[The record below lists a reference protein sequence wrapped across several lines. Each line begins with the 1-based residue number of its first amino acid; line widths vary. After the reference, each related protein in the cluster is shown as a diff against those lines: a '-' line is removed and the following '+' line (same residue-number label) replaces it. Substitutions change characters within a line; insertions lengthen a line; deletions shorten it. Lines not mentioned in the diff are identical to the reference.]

1 MHSFTRLYDACPSV
15 VGQRASRRHFRVL
28 AACGA
33 HARVRRWR
41 LVSRGLLPLAVLL
54 GATLLLAGCGESSPT
69 ASSPRTVR
77 AATVLLTEREAVA
90 CRAFPAT
97 VRARRV
103 VTLAAKGPGAVG
115 TVYAE
120 EGALLA
126 PGTPILQVDDTE
138 LAERVAATRSERQA
152 AERQRDAVAARL
164 AYAAANLARTTE
176 LVRTGGVSRDDFDRA
191 TAEHG
196 SLREEAAA
204 LEGRIAALRH
214 QEREQEA
221 TRGYSRV
228 TSPVH
233 GVLARR
239 LADAGTFVAAGQVLA
254 QVDDLS
260 GPVDLVAAVDEG
272 LLPLAHPDQ
281 PVLVEVPAL
290 VAAQTTAQT
299 TGPATGPV
307 SGPVPVQT
315 AQSPQ
320 PPVAPQSVRD
330 ARVAAVVASVDAAT
344 RTFTLKAQ
352 LPRDMV
358 RAGARTGM
366 FGRVLLPTGR
376 ESRLLLPAAAV
387 VRRGDLDVVFVADA
401 GGVLRL
407 RPVRLGQRWYG
418 LERPDGLWLLPL
430 PSGDGPGTPSGALL
444 EVTAGLAPG
453 DRVVVDPAPDL
464 ADGDRLA
471 VQG

>member
-1 MHSFTRLYDACPSV
+1 M
-15 VGQRASRRHFRVL
+15 VL
-28 AACGA
+28 AA
-33 HARVRRWR
+33 
-41 LVSRGLLPLAVLL
+41 
-54 GATLLLAGCGESSPT
+54 
-69 ASSPRTVR
+69 
-77 AATVLLTEREAVA
+77 REAVT

-103 VTLAAKGPGAVG
+103 VTLAAKGAGAVSA
-115 TVYAE
+115 VYAE
-120 EGALLA
+120 EGTLLA
-126 PGTPILQVDDTE
+126 PGAPILHVDDTE
-138 LAERVAATRSERQA
+138 LAERVAAARSERQS

-176 LVRTGGVSRDDFDRA
+176 LVHTGGVSRDDFDRA

-196 SLREEAAA
+196 ALRDEAAA
-204 LEGRIAALRH
+204 LEDRIAALRH
-214 QEREQEA
+214 QERELEA
-221 TRGYSRV
+221 TRGYSRL
-228 TSPVH
+228 TSPVR

-239 LADAGTFVAAGQVLA
+239 LADAGTFVAVGQVLA

-272 LLPLAHPDQ
+272 LLLLVRPEQA
-281 PVLVEVPAL
+281 VLVEVPVLAVQPGQPGQPSQPGQPGQPGQPSQPGQTRQAARPPQPAPASQSAAL
-290 VAAQTTAQT
+290 QSAVPQ
-299 TGPATGPV
+299 
-307 SGPVPVQT
+307 SGPP
-315 AQSPQ
+315 
-320 PPVAPQSVRD
+320 SVRD

-344 RTFTLKAQ
+344 RTFTLKVQ
-352 LPRDMV
+352 LPQDMV

-376 ESRLLLPAAAV
+376 ESRLLLPAVAV

-407 RPVRLGQRWYG
+407 RPVRLGQRWHG

-430 PSGDGPGTPSGALL
+430 PSGGGFGDGPGERAGAPSGVLL

-464 ADGDRLA
+464 VDGDRLA
-471 VQG
+471 AQG

>member
-1 MHSFTRLYDACPSV
+1 M
-15 VGQRASRRHFRVL
+15 VL
-28 AACGA
+28 AA
-33 HARVRRWR
+33 
-41 LVSRGLLPLAVLL
+41 
-54 GATLLLAGCGESSPT
+54 
-69 ASSPRTVR
+69 
-77 AATVLLTEREAVA
+77 REAVT

-103 VTLAAKGPGAVG
+103 VTLAAKGAGAVSA
-115 TVYAE
+115 VYAE
-120 EGALLA
+120 EGTLLA
-126 PGTPILQVDDTE
+126 PGAPILHVDDTE
-138 LAERVAATRSERQA
+138 LAERVAAARSERQG
-152 AERQRDAVAARL
+152 AERQRDAVTARL

-196 SLREEAAA
+196 ALRDEAAA

-214 QEREQEA
+214 QERELEA
-221 TRGYSRV
+221 TRGYSRL
-228 TSPVH
+228 TSPVR

-239 LADAGTFVAAGQVLA
+239 LADAGTFVTAGQVLA

-272 LLPLAHPDQ
+272 LLLLVRPEQA
-281 PVLVEVPAL
+281 VLVEVPVLAVQPGQPDQTRQTRQIGQAARPPLPAPAL
-290 VAAQTTAQT
+290 QSAA
-299 TGPATGPV
+299 
-307 SGPVPVQT
+307 
-315 AQSPQ
+315 PQ
-320 PPVAPQSVRD
+320 PAPQSVRD

-344 RTFTLKAQ
+344 RTFTLKVQ
-352 LPRDMV
+352 LPQDMV

-401 GGVLRL
+401 GGILRL
-407 RPVRLGQRWYG
+407 RPVRLGQRWQG
-418 LERPDGLWLLPL
+418 LERTDGLWLLPL
-430 PSGDGPGTPSGALL
+430 PSGGGFGDGPGERAGAPSGVLL

-464 ADGDRLA
+464 VDGDRLA
-471 VQG
+471 AQG

>member
-1 MHSFTRLYDACPSV
+1 MLGPRDARRRFGV
-15 VGQRASRRHFRVL
+15 V
-28 AACGA
+28 AARGAFA
-33 HARVRRWR
+33 HARRWR
-41 LVSRGLLPLAVLL
+41 LVPLGVLPLAVLL
-54 GATLLLAGCGESSPT
+54 GIILLLAGCGESPP
-69 ASSPRTVR
+69 AVPVPRTVQ
-77 AATVLLTEREAVA
+77 AATVVLAARETVA

-103 VTLAAKGPGAVG
+103 VTLAAKGAGAVS

-120 EGALLA
+120 EGALLV
-126 PGTPILQVDDTE
+126 PGAPILQVDDTE
-138 LAERVAATRSERQA
+138 LAERVAATRSERQGT
-152 AERQRDAVAARL
+152 ERQRDAVSARL

-176 LVRTGGVSRDDFDRA
+176 LVRSGGVSRDDFDRA

-196 SLREEAAA
+196 AQRDEAAA

-214 QEREQEA
+214 QERELES
-221 TRGYSRV
+221 TRRYSRL
-228 TSPVH
+228 TSPVR

-239 LADAGTFVAAGQVLA
+239 MADAGTFVAAGQVLA
-254 QVDDLS
+254 QMDDLS

-272 LLPLAHPDQ
+272 LLPLMRPDQ

-290 VAAQTTAQT
+290 VTFQAPAAAQSSKSSA
-299 TGPATGPV
+299 
-307 SGPVPVQT
+307 
-315 AQSPQ
+315 
-320 PPVAPQSVRD
+320 APQSAPLSVRD
-330 ARVAAVVASVDAAT
+330 ARVAAVVASVDATT

-352 LPRDMV
+352 LPQDMV

-401 GGVLRL
+401 NGVLRL
-407 RPVRLGQRWYG
+407 RPVRLGQIWHG

-430 PSGDGPGTPSGALL
+430 PAGEGTGDGSGGNSGNGFAPPAGALL

-453 DRVVVDPAPDL
+453 DRVVTDPAPDL

-471 VQG
+471 AQG